1 MKKLEV
7 TLKAEEYSYLQQE
20 KRRLEERCAL
30 LEQQQKEIEQQRLEV
45 EKKVISLSLEKCTLE
60 TENKLLRWEVAD
72 LKRRCWSKS
81 SEKRSLPED
90 ADQLKF
96 CFDSPVD
103 VADPVAEESKAQEKA
118 QKVKKEYDRFRK
130 NFTRKI
136 TPHARKPIDPS
147 LPREDII
154 IPMPE
159 GINMTGAVKIGQ
171 EVSEQYAIRPARF
184 YVIRIIRHKY
194 RLADG
199 QIVTAPMPVMAHPR
213 SNASES
219 VLAHIATAKY
229 YDHLPL
235 NRQLDIFE
243 REGIHLSPST
253 VSNWMMATALRL
265 EPVYNELRELVKN
278 SYYVMADET
287 PHPVLENDRPGS
299 LHRGYMWNFYLPL
312 SKTPFF
318 EYHQGRGSTGIDT
331 LIEGNVKVVQ
341 SDGFVVYDTFD
352 SLKDRLHLCCWAHVR
367 RKFVEAEG
375 SDPPRA
381 RHALDRIKK
390 LYEVE
395 RKIKEEN
402 MEGEAIVKLRRQKSY
417 PVIRELEEWCRRE
430 YHQTQE
436 GSPIAKAMF
445 YMYTRFE
452 QLAGYVNDA
461 RFEIDNNPVERSIRP
476 LTLNRKN
483 VLFSGSHDAAHAAAI
498 FFSLLGCCREHDV
511 NPQEWL
517 RNVLIQV
524 QDEKL
529 RKANDYSSLL
539 PFNWAKNAYL

>member
-1 MKKLEV
+1 MKELKV
-7 TLKAEEYSYLQQE
+7 TLEAEEYSCLQQE
-20 KRRLEERCAL
+20 IRRLEEQCAL
-30 LEQQQKEIEQQRLEV
+30 LEEQRQET
-45 EKKVISLSLEKCTLE
+45 EKKVISLSLEKCSLE
-60 TENKLLRWEVAD
+60 TENKLLRWQVAD
-72 LKRRCWSKS
+72 LKRRQWGKS

-90 ADQLKF
+90 PSQLEF

-103 VADPVAEESKAQEKA
+103 VADPVAEENKAEEKA
-118 QKVKKEYDRFRK
+118 QKAEKEYSRFRK
-130 NFTRKI
+130 TFTKKI

-147 LPREDII
+147 LPREEIV
-154 IPMPE
+154 IPLPE
-159 GINMTGAVKIGQ
+159 GIDMEGAVKIGE

-199 QIVTAPMPVMAHPR
+199 HIITAPMPVMAHPR

-243 REGIHLSPST
+243 REGVHLSPST

-265 EPVYNELRELVKN
+265 EPIYNELRELVKN

-299 LHRGYMWNFYLPL
+299 LHQGYMWNFYLPL
-312 SKTPFF
+312 NKTPFF
-318 EYHQGRGSTGIDT
+318 EYHRGRGTTGVDT
-331 LIEGNVKVVQ
+331 LIKGNVKVVQ
-341 SDGFVVYDTFD
+341 SDGFVVYDKFD
-352 SLKDRLHLCCWAHVR
+352 SLANRLHLCCWAHVR
-367 RKFVEAEG
+367 RKFVESEA

-381 RHALDRIKK
+381 RHALEKIKK
-390 LYEVE
+390 LYAVE
-395 RKIKEEN
+395 REIKEEN
-402 MEGEAIVKLRRQKSY
+402 LEGEAVVKLRREKSY
-417 PVIRELEEWCRRE
+417 PVICELEKWCRQE
-430 YHQTQE
+430 YDRTLE

-483 VLFSGSHDAAHAAAI
+483 VLFSGSHDAAHAASI
-498 FFSLLGCCREHDV
+498 FFSLLGCCREHAV

-517 RNVLIQV
+517 CSVLIQV
-524 QDEKL
+524 QDEK
-529 RKANDYSSLL
+529 RMKDNDYSSLL
-539 PFNWAKNAYL
+539 PFNWKKNNNS